1 MVDTQV
7 AVQIR
12 HGFGKI
18 CSVLAL
24 STALVAVVPVVFPS
38 HSIAQ
43 AQASARFSRIDVS
56 GNQRIA
62 ADTIRTIA
70 GIPASKRVTPG
81 QINDA
86 VQNLYA
92 SGLFESVDVRPE
104 RGRLIIDVVENPT
117 INRIAIEGNKR
128 LKDEAL
134 LPLIGS
140 VPRRAYSPTQAEA
153 DVAAIAQAYAQAGRL
168 AARIKPKIIK
178 RSDNRIDLVFE
189 VREGRVVEVNRIGFT
204 GNRVYSDRRLRRAI
218 ATKQAGLFRALIRKD
233 TYIQDRVEFDKQKLT
248 EFYKRR
254 GYIDAEVLSSGAD
267 FSRQRNS
274 FLLNFKVQEGQQYIF
289 GDMTITSLEPDV
301 SVDDY
306 QRALKLKSGRPFDP
320 RKVETT
326 LERLDII
333 AYDKGLPFIQ
343 AVPRI
348 TRNDDT
354 RTIDIEFELQR
365 GARVFVERIDIE
377 GNSTTLDR
385 VIRRQFKVIEGD
397 PFNRRE
403 IRQATDRIRG
413 LDFFAKVEVDS
424 REGSAPDQAVIDVN
438 VEEKP
443 TGSLG
448 FGLSLGT
455 DAGLGGTIS
464 LSENNFL
471 GRGQKFS
478 LALTTSKEDRTF
490 DLSFAEPALFDRDLS
505 AGFELFYRTTNSS
518 FNSYDTV
525 SVGFSPKIGFPIGKN
540 SRLELSYRL
549 SSDKITAENTV
560 SQFTQDET
568 GSKVS
573 SAIGAR
579 YTLDRRNSPIDPT
592 AGFVFSL
599 DQKLAVLGGDQNYYR
614 AVANAKTYRSF
625 FNEEVVFSAELEG
638 GVIHSLSGS
647 STRVFERFSLG
658 GDKLRGFET
667 YGIGPRDMNNN
678 GAGTPFSEPLGGNF
692 FAVARLE
699 ASFPIGLPE
708 EYGVHGGLF
717 FDIGSVWGLDN
728 TTSSAGTS
736 VDDSRQFRSAI
747 GVSLFWDTALG
758 PLRFNFSKPLKYIKG
773 VDNTQSFNFTIATR
787 F

>member
-38 HSIAQ
+38 HSMAQ

-86 VQNLYA
+86 VQNLYS

-117 INRIAIEGNKR
+117 INRIAVEGNKR

-274 FLLNFKVQEGQQYIF
+274 FLLNFKVQEGQQYKF

-301 SVDDY
+301 SIDDY

-333 AYDKGLPFIQ
+333 AYDRGLPFIQ

-365 GARVFVERIDIE
+365 GARTFVERIDIE

-455 DAGLGGTIS
+455 DDGLGGAIT

-478 LALTTSKEDRTF
+478 LAVTTSKEDRTF

-525 SVGFSPKIGFPIGKN
+525 SVGFAPKIGFPISKN
-540 SRLELSYRL
+540 SRLELSYSL
-549 SSDKITAENTV
+549 SSDKITTENTV
-560 SQFTQDET
+560 SPFIQDET
-568 GSKVS
+568 GTRVT

-599 DQKLAVLGGDQNYYR
+599 DQKLAVIGGDQNYYR

-625 FNEEVVFSAELEG
+625 FNEEVVLSAELEG
-638 GVIHSLSGS
+638 GLIHSLSGS
-647 STRVFERFSLG
+647 STRVIERFSLG

-678 GAGTPFSEPLGGNF
+678 GSGTPFAEPLGGNF

-717 FDIGSVWGLDN
+717 FDIGSVWGLDS

-758 PLRFNFSKPLKYIKG
+758 PLRFNFSKPLKYIEG
-773 VDNTQSFNFTIATR
+773 VDNTQNFNFTIATR